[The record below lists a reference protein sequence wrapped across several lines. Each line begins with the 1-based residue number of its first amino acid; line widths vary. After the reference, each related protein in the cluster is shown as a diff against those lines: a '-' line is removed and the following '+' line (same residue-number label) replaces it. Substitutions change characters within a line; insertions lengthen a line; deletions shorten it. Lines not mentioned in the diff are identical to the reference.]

1 MDQGKRLY
9 PSYFNPFLVKPSRP
23 LPAEM
28 AVIGAGTIGPDI
40 AYYLK
45 SGLPQTKLYLVDI
58 ADEPL
63 KNAEKRFK
71 EYTQKSIARKKM
83 KEEQA
88 KALLD
93 NIIYTT
99 DYQAIK
105 NCDLVIEAAT
115 ENLPLKEK
123 IFEKLESIVS
133 ADRHHH
139 LKYEF
144 DPRRQDF
151 IQNEEASEEAP

>member
-58 ADEPL
+58 ADGPL

-133 ADRHHH
+133 ADAIITSNTSSIPADKILSR
-139 LKYEF
+139 
-144 DPRRQDF
+144 
-151 IQNEEASEEAP
+151 